1 MEKRVLIISHL
12 FPPDAGGG
20 VYRIVKF
27 CKFLP
32 HFGWEPT
39 VLTTKGGYYRDRDET
54 LLREIPANME
64 IIRTHSFEPGRRS
77 LKLSTYSKG
86 RQSPAQSAW
95 QKLSSS
101 IISNTIDFLN
111 NWFFIPDKSIGWIFI
126 AEIAGGW
133 LLRKKK
139 IDLIFVSGNPF
150 SSFLIANQLKRW
162 SGVPYILDFRDAWTV
177 TPYGEKISF
186 LKKKINAA
194 LEKRLIKEAGAIIM
208 ATEPMHNDYAEKYP
222 QLKNKFHTI
231 TNGFDEDD
239 LKNVKPI
246 RNNKFTVIHVG
257 SLNLTF
263 RRPEIFLKA
272 FRKVVDEE
280 KKFKDSAQI
289 LFIGNIDPDLKE
301 TIKSLDLEKQI
312 RLISFLPHYECLN
325 FMAGADVLLLI
336 CGDNLQEQ
344 TGKVFEYM
352 LMDKPILALA
362 HPEGAA
368 AEIVK
373 QSHRSSII
381 CHPKQIDNITSAL
394 KSLYQKWRENELKPE
409 GSNEQRQQFSRLEL
423 TRKLTHIF
431 DEIHQQNLERIK
443 SYSS

>member
-1 MEKRVLIISHL
+1 MEKKVLIISHL

-32 HFGWEPT
+32 HFDWKPI
-39 VLTTKGGYYRDRDET
+39 VLTTKGGYYRDKDET
-54 LLREIPANME
+54 LLREIPAGME
-64 IIRTHSFEPGRRS
+64 IIRTHSFEPGQRS
-77 LKLSTYSKG
+77 LKLSAASREKQSSLPSWWSKFI
-86 RQSPAQSAW
+86 RSLLRAAINW
-95 QKLSSS
+95 
-101 IISNTIDFLN
+101 LN
-111 NWFFIPDKSIGWIFI
+111 NWLYIPDKSIGWIFF

-162 SGVPYILDFRDAWTV
+162 SGVPYILDFRDAWTMA
-177 TPYGEKISF
+177 PYGEKASF

-194 LEKRLIKEAGAIIM
+194 LEKRLIKEASAIIM
-208 ATEPMHNDYAEKYP
+208 ATEPMQIDYGEKYP
-222 QLKNKFHTI
+222 QIKNKFHTI

-239 LKNVKPI
+239 LKNVKPVW
-246 RNNKFTVIHVG
+246 NDKFTIIHVG
-257 SLNLTF
+257 SLNLNF
-263 RRPEIFLKA
+263 RRPEYFLQAFKKVIKEERTFQDDTQIIFLGTADPKLMGYI
-272 FRKVVDEE
+272 ESLSLE
-280 KKFKDSAQI
+280 NQI
-289 LFIGNIDPDLKE
+289 KLID
-301 TIKSLDLEKQI
+301 
-312 RLISFLPHYECLN
+312 FLPHHQCLN
-325 FMAGADVLLLI
+325 YMAGADVLLLI

-381 CHPKQIDNITSAL
+381 CHPKQIDSITSAL
-394 KSLYQKWRENELKPE
+394 KSLYHKWRKHELKPE
-409 GSNEQRQQFSRLEL
+409 GSNKQRQQFSRLEL

-431 DEIHQQNLERIK
+431 NEIHQQNLARIK

>member
-32 HFGWEPT
+32 RFGWKPI
-39 VLTTKGGYYRDRDET
+39 VLTTKGGYYREKDET
-54 LLREIPANME
+54 LLREIAADVE
-64 IIRTHSFEPGRRS
+64 IIRTYSLEPGHRS
-77 LKLSTYSKG
+77 LKLSAASRTELHATKSKW
-86 RQSPAQSAW
+86 S
-95 QKLSSS
+95 KLYRSL
-101 IISNTIDFLN
+101 ILGFVNWLN
-111 NWFFIPDKSIGWIFI
+111 NWLFIPDKSIGWIFF
-126 AEIAGGW
+126 AELAGGW

-177 TPYGEKISF
+177 APYGEKISF

-194 LEKRLIKEAGAIIM
+194 LEKRLIKEAAAIIM
-208 ATEPMHNDYAEKYP
+208 ATEPMQNDYGEKYP

-246 RNNKFTVIHVG
+246 RNDKFTIIHVG

-263 RRPEIFLKA
+263 RRPEFFLKA
-272 FRKVVDEE
+272 FRQVVDEE

-289 LFIGNIDPDLKE
+289 LFVGNIDPKLKE
-301 TIKSLDLEKQI
+301 TVKFLDLEKQI

-381 CHPKQIDNITSAL
+381 CHPKQIDSITSAL
-394 KSLYQKWRENELKPE
+394 KSLYQKWRKNELKPE
-409 GSNEQRQQFSRLEL
+409 GSNEQRQQFSRQEL
-423 TRKLTHIF
+423 TQKLTHIF
-431 DEIHQQNLERIK
+431 DEIHQQNLVRIK